1 VFSFCQGSRRVS
13 DINLTEMHQKLD
25 RLLLPST
32 KPVLIHADACTPH
45 LSFLHS
51 EPPTPNLAPPSH
63 RTAPPS
69 ATSIGPIR
77 VDTPGADQGQNRWA
91 EKKGLMPF
99 SFQRIFSSIL
109 IKFKS
114 WKYFAIH
121 IYIYIS
127 YFPTLQEHQSI
138 RYSMAFSSCLK
149 IKN

>member
-1 VFSFCQGSRRVS
+1 
-13 DINLTEMHQKLD
+13 
-25 RLLLPST
+25 
-32 KPVLIHADACTPH
+32 

-69 ATSIGPIR
+69 ATSAGPIR

-91 EKKGLMPF
+91 EKKGLVPF

-121 IYIYIS
+121 IYIHIL
-127 YFPTLQEHQSI
+127 FPHFAGTPKH
-138 RYSMAFSSCLK
+138 K
-149 IKN
+149 IFYGVFKLFEN